1 MPTTKQYL
9 NWEQTEYNIQ
19 WNNNPYTWDE
29 VFVLIEILEELGG
42 LGGPEVGYQ
51 KLDQE
56 KKKKLITLIA
66 KVRGEEFKEEAYKN
80 ENIKVIAEDIKIVA
94 KEVLGIELKIN
105 K

>member
-1 MPTTKQYL
+1 MSTKQYL
-9 NWEQTEYNIQ
+9 TWDQTQYNIN
-19 WNNNPYTWDE
+19 WSNNPYTWDE
-29 VFVLIEILEELGG
+29 VFVLIGIIEEIGG
-42 LGGPEVGYQ
+42 LGGPETGYK
-51 KLDQE
+51 KLEKE

-80 ENIKVIAEDIKIVA
+80 EDIKVIVKDIEIVA

>member
-1 MPTTKQYL
+1 MQYL
-9 NWEQTEYNIQ
+9 NWEDVNVL
-19 WNNNPYTWDE
+19 WNDNPYTWDE
-29 VFVLIEILEELGG
+29 VIALIEVVDGTLGG
-42 LGGPEVGYQ
+42 ASPVEAYQ
-51 KLDQE
+51 KLEKE

-80 ENIKVIAEDIKIVA
+80 EDIKVIVKDIEIVA

>member
-1 MPTTKQYL
+1 MSTKQYL
-9 NWEQTEYNIQ
+9 TWEQTQYDIQ

-29 VFVLIEILEELGG
+29 VFILLEIIEELGG
-42 LGGPEVGYQ
+42 FGGPEVGYQ
-51 KLDQE
+51 KLDKE

-80 ENIKVIAEDIKIVA
+80 EDIKVIVKDIEIVA
-94 KEVLGIELKIN
+94 KEVLGIELKIT